1 MAAEKKPSFT
11 LGSVDD
17 LFTTQEMRDDEKLKK
32 IRDIP
37 ITEIDD
43 FPEHPFKVRDDDDMN
58 NLTESIKERGV
69 ITPAMVR
76 KKEDGRY
83 ELISGH
89 RRKRACETLGFEKL
103 PCEVVEISRDEAT
116 IMMVESNFQRSEILP
131 SEKAFAY
138 KMRLEAMK
146 RQAGRPTKN
155 NSSPVGINYEGKQ
168 SLDVLSAECGDS
180 RNQIHRYIRL
190 TNLVKEL
197 LDLCDEGK
205 MKMRPAVEISYL
217 DEEAQRDL
225 VDAIDEND
233 CTPSHAQAI
242 KIRKFYE
249 EGKLNYDVVQSIME
263 EEKPNQKAKYTLRR
277 EKVDKL
283 IPKEVPATKREDY
296 ILEALDYY
304 GRYRKRQARE
314 QER

>member
-1 MAAEKKPSFT
+1 MVTEKKPSFT

-32 IRDIP
+32 IKHIP
-37 ITEIDD
+37 LTEIDD
-43 FPEHPFKVRDDDDMN
+43 FPEHPFKVRDDDDMK
-58 NLTESIKERGV
+58 NLVESIKSRGV
-69 ITPAMVR
+69 MASAIVR

-89 RRKRACETLGFEKL
+89 RRKRACEMLGLETL
-103 PCEVVEISRDEAT
+103 PCDVVDLTKDEAT
-116 IMMVESNFQRSEILP
+116 ILMVESNFQRSEIKP
-131 SEKAFAY
+131 SEKAFSY

-146 RQAGRPTKN
+146 RQAGRPNKDN
-155 NSSPVGINYEGKQ
+155 CGPMVHNKSRDLFGDEVGESGRQ
-168 SLDVLSAECGDS
+168 VS
-180 RNQIHRYIRL
+180 RYIRL
-190 TNLVKEL
+190 TNLVDEL
-197 LDLCDEGK
+197 LDLVDEGR

-263 EEKPNQKAKYTLRR
+263 EEKPNQKEKYTLKR

-283 IPKEVPATKREDY
+283 IPKEVPPTKREDY

>member
-1 MAAEKKPSFT
+1 MATEKKPSFT

-146 RQAGRPTKN
+146 RQSGRPAIN
-155 NSSPVGINYEGKQ
+155 GVPVGHDSLVGKSREILAKQ
-168 SLDVLSAECGDS
+168 SSDS
-180 RNQIHRYIRL
+180 NTQIQQIGRAS
-190 TNLVKEL
+190 
-197 LDLCDEGK
+197 C
-205 MKMRPAVEISYL
+205 
-217 DEEAQRDL
+217 
-225 VDAIDEND
+225 
-233 CTPSHAQAI
+233 
-242 KIRKFYE
+242 
-249 EGKLNYDVVQSIME
+249 
-263 EEKPNQKAKYTLRR
+263 R
-277 EKVDKL
+277 ERV
-283 IPKEVPATKREDY
+283 
-296 ILEALDYY
+296 
-304 GRYRKRQARE
+304 
-314 QER
+314 